1 MAIKTDSKQSR
12 TKKIDEEL
20 KQLLESKFNKIKII
34 GCGGAGNNTITRLM
48 DAGIDGAETIA
59 INTDAQDLIY
69 SEAHTKILIGK
80 TLTKGLGAGGD
91 PQVGM
96 EAAKES
102 KEEIKKAIE
111 GSDMIF
117 ITCGLGGGTGTG
129 SAPIVAEIAK
139 SMNILTV
146 AVVTLPFSME
156 GQVRMRNALQGLKQ
170 LRNNVD
176 TIVIIPNDKLLDVL
190 PDVSLHK
197 AFRALDEIL
206 VNAVKGSVELITTPG
221 LVNLDFADVKAVMKE
236 GGLAMIGLGESN
248 SESRAIEAISKAVN
262 SPFLPV
268 DIEGAS
274 GALIS
279 ITGGSNMTLGEANE
293 MVKFIAEKLDEDAKI
308 IWGAKIDDS
317 LKDKIRAM
325 VIVTGVKEK
334 EVYGQVNMIQTLKK
348 SNRLEEILGIKFV
361 G

>member
-1 MAIKTDSKQSR
+1 MAIKLDAKQSK
-12 TKKIDEEL
+12 TKRIDEEL
-20 KQLLESKFNKIKII
+20 KQLLESKFNKIKIV
-34 GCGGAGNNTITRLM
+34 GCGGAGNNTITRLL

-59 INTDAQDLIY
+59 INTDAQDLLY

-80 TLTKGLGAGGD
+80 NLTRGLGAGGD

-102 KEEIKKAIE
+102 KDDIRKALE

-129 SAPIVAEIAK
+129 SAPIVADIAK

-156 GQVRMRNALQGLKQ
+156 GQVRMKNALHGLKQ
-170 LRNNVD
+170 LRNTVD

-190 PDVSLHK
+190 PDVSLSK
-197 AFRALDEIL
+197 AFKALDEIL

-236 GGLAMIGLGESN
+236 GGLAMIGLGESS

-268 DIEGAS
+268 DIEGAT

-279 ITGGSNMTLGEANE
+279 IIGGPNMTLSEANE
-293 MVKFIAEKLDEDAKI
+293 IVKFVAEKLDEEAKI
-308 IWGAKIDDS
+308 IWGAKLDDS

-325 VIVTGVKEK
+325 VIITGVKEK
-334 EVYGQVNMIQTLKK
+334 EVYGQVNMIQSLKK
-348 SNRLEEILGIKFV
+348 TNRLEEILGIKFI